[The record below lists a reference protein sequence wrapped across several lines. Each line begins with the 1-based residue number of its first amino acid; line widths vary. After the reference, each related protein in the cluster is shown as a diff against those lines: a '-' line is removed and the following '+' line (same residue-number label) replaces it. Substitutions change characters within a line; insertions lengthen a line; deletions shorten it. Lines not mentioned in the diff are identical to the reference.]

1 MQPSVVVHRAPWVL
15 PIARSPITDG
25 GVAVQSGRIT
35 AVGRFSEIA
44 RNLPDVTVVDH
55 PDSVLLPALVNAHTH
70 LELSHLAHLSQQPP
84 PATFTGWIENM
95 LVVRAKSGFNDEAVE
110 EAARSSLVGQQ
121 HDGVIAIGDIS
132 NTGLTK
138 NLFSDFLGKLLC
150 FKEYLGLRA
159 SGVEPSLQALQTEAV
174 HHLCT
179 AHAPY
184 STHADLLR
192 ALKKRA
198 LIAGHVFPIHVA
210 EPLAESDMMSRGRG
224 EFVDFLGRRGFWDGS
239 FQPTGIDNTGS
250 VQYLHQLG
258 ILDDKTLCVHCIH
271 VSEAEIE
278 LLIKT
283 GSKVCLCPGS
293 NRYLGVGKAPVD
305 RYLQVGML
313 PALGT
318 DSLASNPKISM
329 WREMQLL
336 ADDHPDVDSTDILAM
351 ATVGG
356 AEALGLDSEIGSLE
370 PGKQATFL
378 SVLLP
383 DTVKNA
389 ADVYDYLVTTGSSMH
404 PQWITS

>member
-1 MQPSVVVHRAPWVL
+1 VQTPVVHRAPWVL
-15 PIARSPITDG
+15 PIALSPINDG

-35 AVGRFSEIA
+35 AVGRFNEIA
-44 RNLPDVTVVDH
+44 RNLPGVTVVDH
-55 PDSVLLPALVNAHTH
+55 PDSVLLPALVNAHPH
-70 LELSHLAHLSQQPP
+70 LELSNLAHLSQQPP

-95 LVVRAKSGFNDEAVE
+95 LDARAKSGFTDEAVQ

-132 NTGLTK
+132 NTGLTR
-138 NLFSDFLGKLLC
+138 NLSSDFLGKLLC
-150 FKEYLGLRA
+150 FKEYLGLRT
-159 SGVEPSLQALQTEAV
+159 SGVESSLQSLQAEADQ
-174 HHLCT
+174 HLCS

-198 LIAGHVFPIHVA
+198 ILAGHVFPIHVA
-210 EPLAESDMMSRGRG
+210 EPQAESDMMSRGRG

-250 VQYLHQLG
+250 VQYLHQLD
-258 ILDDKTLCVHCIH
+258 ILDNKTLCVHCIH

-278 LLIKT
+278 LLIKD

-305 RYLQVGML
+305 RYLQAGML
-313 PALGT
+313 PSLGT

-336 ADDHPDVDSTDILAM
+336 ADDYPDVDPADILAM
-351 ATVGG
+351 ATTGG
-356 AEALGLDSEIGSLE
+356 AAALGLDVEIGSLE

-389 ADVYDYLVTTGSSMH
+389 ADVYDFLVTTGSSMH
-404 PQWITS
+404 PQWIIS

>member
-1 MQPSVVVHRAPWVL
+1 MQSSVVVHRAPWVF
-15 PIARSPITDG
+15 PIVHSPITDG
-25 GVAVQSGRIT
+25 GVAVHSGRIT

-44 RNLPDVTVVDH
+44 RNLPGAAVVDH
-55 PDSVLLPALVNAHTH
+55 PDSVLLPALVNAHAH
-70 LELSHLAHLSQQPP
+70 LELSHLAHLSRQPP

-95 LVVRAKSGFNDEAVE
+95 LDARAKFGFSDEAVE
-110 EAARSSLVGQQ
+110 EAARFSLVGQQ

-132 NTGLTK
+132 NTGLTR
-138 NLFSDFLGKLLC
+138 NLSSDFLGKLLC

-159 SGVEPSLQALQTEAV
+159 SGVKASLQALQTEAD

-184 STHADLLR
+184 STHADLLQ
-192 ALKKRA
+192 ALKTRA

-210 EPLAESDMMSRGRG
+210 EPQAESDMMSKGRG
-224 EFVDFLGRRGFWDGS
+224 EFVDFLGRRGFRDGS
-239 FQPTGIDNTGS
+239 FQPTGIDNAGS

-258 ILDDKTLCVHCIH
+258 ILDNKTLCVHCIH

-278 LLIKT
+278 LLVKA

-305 RYLQVGML
+305 RYLQAGML

-329 WREMQLL
+329 WREMKLL
-336 ADDHPDVDSTDILAM
+336 ADDYPDVDPVDILAM
-351 ATVGG
+351 ATTGG
-356 AEALGLDSEIGSLE
+356 AAALGLDSEIGSLE

>member
-1 MQPSVVVHRAPWVL
+1 M
-15 PIARSPITDG
+15 
-25 GVAVQSGRIT
+25 
-35 AVGRFSEIA
+35 VGRFSKIV
-44 RNLPDVTVVDH
+44 RNLPGAAVVDH

-84 PATFTGWIENM
+84 PATFTGWIDNM
-95 LVVRAKSGFNDEAVE
+95 LYARARSGFNDEAVQ
-110 EAARSSLVGQQ
+110 EAARSSLVDQQ
-121 HDGVIAIGDIS
+121 DDGVMAIADIS
-132 NTGLTK
+132 NTGLTRK
-138 NLFSDFLGKLLC
+138 LCSDFLGKLLC

-159 SGVEPSLQALQTEAV
+159 SGVEPSLKSLQAEAD
-174 HHLCT
+174 HHLCS

-198 LIAGHVFPIHVA
+198 LLAGHIFPIHVA
-210 EPLAESDMMSRGRG
+210 EPQAESDMMSRGRG
-224 EFVDFLGRRGFWDGS
+224 ELVDFLERRGFWDGS
-239 FQPTGIDNTGS
+239 FQPTGIDNNGS

-258 ILDDKTLCVHCIH
+258 ILDDKTLCVHSIH
-271 VSEAEIE
+271 VSETEIE

-305 RYLQVGML
+305 QYLQAGML

-318 DSLASNPKISM
+318 DSLASNPEISM

-336 ADDHPDVDSTDILAM
+336 ADDHPDVDPVDILTM
-351 ATVGG
+351 ATAGG
-356 AEALGLDSEIGSLE
+356 AGALGLDLEVGTLE

-383 DTVKNA
+383 DRVKKA
-389 ADVYDYLVTTGSSMH
+389 SDVYDYLVTTGSSLH